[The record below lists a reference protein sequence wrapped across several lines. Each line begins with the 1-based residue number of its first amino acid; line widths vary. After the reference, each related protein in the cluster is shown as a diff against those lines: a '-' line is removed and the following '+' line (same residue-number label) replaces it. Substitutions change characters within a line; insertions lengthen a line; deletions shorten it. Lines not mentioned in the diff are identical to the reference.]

1 MEVRTRYVV
10 FGGTGVLI
18 VGFFCGLVA
27 FHESRPSMLA
37 EVQEGP
43 SQFRYLPA
51 DASVVAFA
59 NVRDVIY
66 SGSWQ
71 RLRETRPELD
81 GEREFQEQTGIDIE
95 NDIDEV
101 VACLVPKGSGTADG
115 LVILSGRFS
124 TTRLEALARARG
136 ATLGEYEGRR
146 LVKTVAGE
154 SEVAMAF
161 VEDGVVAL
169 GSERTIRRAIDLVAT
184 GDDITSNAL
193 LMSMFGNIESGS
205 DAWVIG
211 RLDDSTVPAWLPEVV
226 ATQTQKVAAFAA
238 TVRINGGVSGMVTVE
253 TRDDEAGQNL
263 HDILQGFLVLT
274 RMQTISQPEL
284 RTLLD
289 SLKLST
295 LGTAVSLS
303 FTFPLEIAQQFLSAT
318 AEQDE

>member
-1 MEVRTRYVV
+1 MEFRARYVV

-27 FHESRPSMLA
+27 FHENGPSMLA
-37 EVQEGP
+37 EVQGRP
-43 SQFRYLPA
+43 SQFQYLPA

-59 NVRDVIY
+59 NVRDATY

-71 RLRETRPELD
+71 RLREIRPEFD

-95 NDIDEV
+95 NDIDEM
-101 VACLVPKGSGTADG
+101 VACLVPKGSGTTEG

-146 LVKTVAGE
+146 LVQIVAGE
-154 SEVAMAF
+154 SVVTTAF

-169 GSERTIRRAIDLVAT
+169 GSDRTIRRAIDLVAT

-205 DAWVIG
+205 DAWIIG
-211 RLDDSTVPAWLPEVV
+211 RLDDSIVPAWLPEVV
-226 ATQTQKVAAFAA
+226 PTQIQKVAVFAA

-263 HDILQGFLVLT
+263 HDILQGFLVIT
-274 RMQTISQPEL
+274 RMQTSSRPEL

-295 LGTAVSLS
+295 LGTAVSFS
-303 FTFPLEIAQQFLSAT
+303 FTFPIEIVEQLLSAT